1 MTGPD
6 QLVALLA
13 SGLLLGV
20 SLLVWAIKTL
30 YLLGGE
36 RRWSW
41 KIAVV
46 PVIVLAGLAAG
57 SVFQPAGF
65 DFARAERD
73 KVATEMLR
81 EDRPHP
87 DSAAFVGI
95 LVTLG
100 SSARGDVS

>member
-13 SGLLLGV
+13 GGLLLGV

-30 YLLGGE
+30 YLLGRE

-65 DFARAERD
+65 DSARAEMD

-81 EDRPHP
+81 ENRPHP
-87 DSAAFVGI
+87 DSAAFVDI